1 MKKRCRLELGA
12 LGVFLEA
19 LDQEG
24 GENAVHNILFFLVFS
39 FFSPFFERRAN
50 INNFLLTLQG

>member
-1 MKKRCRLELGA
+1 LAGNQLGT
-12 LGVFLEA
+12 LGVLSEA

-24 GENAVHNILFFLVFS
+24 GENAVHFCPFIVYFCFL
-39 FFSPFFERRAN
+39 SPFSKRRAN